1 MEIYVVKSNT
11 LMSPELRILSESQ
24 YHVKMHLISLLAQ
37 RRNMDKA
44 KHRQWGN
51 KDMLFY
57 CPQNKLVWQYDN
69 IGNIH
74 KYKDLPSY
82 GLPRKELPQ

>member
-1 MEIYVVKSNT
+1 
-11 LMSPELRILSESQ
+11 
-24 YHVKMHLISLLAQ
+24 
-37 RRNMDKA
+37 MDKA

-82 GLPRKELPQ
+82 GLPRKELPQQIIVVLVMYADELNGS

>member
-1 MEIYVVKSNT
+1 MGKGI
-11 LMSPELRILSESQ
+11 
-24 YHVKMHLISLLAQ
+24 
-37 RRNMDKA
+37 
-44 KHRQWGN
+44 HRQWGD
-51 KDMLFY
+51 KDMLYY

-69 IGNIH
+69 TGNIH